1 MSKNFY
7 EGKNIWIIGGTT
19 GIGLALALQLSKLA
33 KNVVVSG
40 RSNFESSAPNLSFI
54 RLDVTKLEE
63 VESALTQ
70 IKSRLNH
77 LDILI
82 FCAGIYEPMGLKNF
96 NLQKSR
102 EILDVN
108 FGGFLNVIE
117 NLNLLQRELK
127 LGHLAVVSSIASYF
141 GMPNSLCYGASK
153 AALSNIV
160 ESLFYELKN
169 QVKVQLINP
178 GFVKTRLTDQ
188 NNFKMPFLISNQE
201 AAEIILKN
209 LPREKFEISFPA
221 AFSRPMRLI
230 KILPYKARFWV
241 LKLLK
246 IT

>member
-7 EGKNIWIIGGTT
+7 QGKNIWIIGGTT

-33 KNVVVSG
+33 KNVVISG
-40 RSNFESSAPNLSFI
+40 RSNFESVTPNLSFI

-102 EILDVN
+102 EILEVN
-108 FGGFLNVIE
+108 FGGFLNVIQ
-117 NLNLLQRELK
+117 NLNFLQSKLK
-127 LGHLAVVSSIASYF
+127 LEQISIVSSIASYF

-153 AALSNIV
+153 AALSNIA

-178 GFVKTRLTDQ
+178 GFVKTRLTAK
-188 NNFKMPFLISNQE
+188 NNFKMPFMISDQK
-201 AAEIILKN
+201 AAEIILTKLSKQN
-209 LPREKFEISFPA
+209 FEISFPA
-221 AFSRPMRLI
+221 SFSYLMRAI
-230 KILPYKARFWV
+230 KILPYRMRFWV
-241 LKLLK
+241 LNLLK
-246 IT
+246 I